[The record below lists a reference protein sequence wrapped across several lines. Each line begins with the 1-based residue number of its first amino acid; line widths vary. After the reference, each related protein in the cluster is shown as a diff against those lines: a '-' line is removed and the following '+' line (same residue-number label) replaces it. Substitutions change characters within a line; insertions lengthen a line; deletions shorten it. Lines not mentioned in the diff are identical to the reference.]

1 MIEQGK
7 LTIKAVKKELRM
19 LQKAEEEQNQGES
32 ARSPARTLVA
42 VCWSPKSSG
51 PPKALL
57 HDAPR
62 AHFYLLLS
70 LRLLD
75 RGGTPA
81 LAPADN
87 AAAMVEKLNEA
98 HDEALGEIEERESH
112 FAALHGNDGD
122 DEILSSDL

>member
-1 MIEQGK
+1 MRAPPPA
-7 LTIKAVKKELRM
+7 LLSPCA
-19 LQKAEEEQNQGES
+19 
-32 ARSPARTLVA
+32 AR
-42 VCWSPKSSG
+42 SG

-81 LAPADN
+81 PAPADN